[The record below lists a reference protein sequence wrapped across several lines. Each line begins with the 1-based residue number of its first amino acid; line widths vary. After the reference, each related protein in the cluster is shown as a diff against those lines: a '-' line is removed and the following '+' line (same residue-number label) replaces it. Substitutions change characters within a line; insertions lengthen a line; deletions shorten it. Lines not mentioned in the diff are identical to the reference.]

1 MIALDIYWATFAT
14 LLTPLPH
21 EINPMQNGLRRLYT
35 NTDPV
40 IQAAVRPI
48 LMEHREMMYRDHPE
62 TPLDF

>member
-1 MIALDIYWATFAT
+1 MGDLCT
-14 LLTPLPH
+14 LITPLPD
-21 EINPMQNGLRRLYT
+21 EINPMHNGLRRLST